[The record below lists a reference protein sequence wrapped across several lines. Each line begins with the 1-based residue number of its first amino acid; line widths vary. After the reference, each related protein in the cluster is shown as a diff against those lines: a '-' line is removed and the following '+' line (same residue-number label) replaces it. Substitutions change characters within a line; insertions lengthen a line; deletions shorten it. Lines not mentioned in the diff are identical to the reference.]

1 MDEEIFKQEKEKL
14 KDIVKKINKEEN
26 NLEQYLSSADM
37 NYDLENIAQAQ
48 FVSSQLRKLENIKSI
63 KDKPYFA
70 RMDFKED
77 GKNVEKLYIGKISLL
92 DNKTAYPII
101 VDWRAP
107 ISNLYY
113 EGRVG
118 KAEYECLGEKIKGE
132 IFLKR
137 QYIIE
142 NQELKKYVNINV
154 TGNDEL
160 LQNALEEKADDRLKN
175 IVATIQD
182 EQNKIIRADINQPL
196 IVQGVAGSGKT
207 TIALHRIA
215 YLIYNYEKE
224 FKPEEFMI
232 IAPTKFFLNYISNI
246 LPDLGVNDV
255 KQTTFEDFAY
265 DVIGKK
271 LKISDNN
278 EKLVIIVNK
287 DFNEINNVETDIM
300 IQEAKLKSSIEF
312 KKMVDDYLKIV
323 EDSYIP
329 KQDLEINII
338 YDNNEINLYN
348 NLHKTESK
356 NVKVNCSDSKHD
368 NTNYDDISSNN
379 VKTTIMK
386 YEEINNLFKNTYK
399 MYNFTTRIKE
409 IEKNLAAE
417 LKKKTPEIIENLKK
431 ERTQKI
437 ANLTGKNRIELYDKY
452 DKIIK
457 ILEKEH
463 KKIIK
468 NYISKIPKKDCIQYY
483 KEFIQNYLKN
493 ENEVLKYLKANTLN
507 NLNKNEVSFEDL
519 APIMYIQIQLFG
531 VKEKCKIKHVVID
544 EAQDY
549 GEFQFDV
556 LKTLINSNSMTILGD
571 IAQGVHYYR
580 GIENWKKF
588 IDTEFKDVKTLYTTL
603 QKTYRTTKE
612 IMNVANNVISKLPE
626 YEKEYIVL
634 GEPVIDRKNSINIK
648 KVENKE
654 ELIKNINDRINTY
667 IKQGYKSI
675 AIIGKDMAECENLE
689 KKLRAIRKDIKLIRG
704 KDSEYNSGISIVPS
718 YLAKGLEFDCV
729 LLSNVSKEK
738 YGNSSL
744 DIKLL
749 YVSITRAMSKLDVFY
764 EGECSIE
771 TLSLYAKGINI

>member
-1 MDEEIFKQEKEKL
+1 
-14 KDIVKKINKEEN
+14 
-26 NLEQYLSSADM
+26 
-37 NYDLENIAQAQ
+37 
-48 FVSSQLRKLENIKSI
+48 
-63 KDKPYFA
+63 
-70 RMDFKED
+70 MDFKED
-77 GKNVEKLYIGKISLL
+77 SKDLEKLYIGKISLL

-113 EGRVG
+113 EGRIG
-118 KAEYECLGEKIKGE
+118 KASYECLGKQIEGE

-182 EQNKIIRADINQPL
+182 EQNKIIRADMNSPL

-215 YLIYNYEKE
+215 YLIYNYEHI

-255 KQTTFEDFAY
+255 KQCTFEDFAY

-287 DFNEINNVETDIM
+287 EFDEINKGKVDIM
-300 IQEAKLKSSIEF
+300 IKESKYKSSINF
-312 KKMVDDYLKIV
+312 KRIIDEYLVQI
-323 EDSYIP
+323 EDNYIP
-329 KQDLEINII
+329 KMDFCF
-338 YDNNEINLYN
+338 NEY
-348 NLHKTESK
+348 
-356 NVKVNCSDSKHD
+356 
-368 NTNYDDISSNN
+368 
-379 VKTTIMK
+379 TIMK
-386 YEEINNLFKNTYK
+386 YNDIDYLFKHTYK
-399 MYNFTTRIKE
+399 MYNFNTRINE
-409 IEKNLAAE
+409 IEKNLISE
-417 LKKKTPEIIENLKK
+417 LKKKSLQIIDNIKEKRSKK
-431 ERTQKI
+431 IEH
-437 ANLTGKNRIELYDKY
+437 LTGEERIKVYDEY

-457 ILEKEH
+457 MLEKDC
-463 KKIIK
+463 KKIVK
-468 NYISKIPKKDCIQYY
+468 SYLNQIPKKDCVKYY
-483 KEFIQNYLKN
+483 KEFIDDYLQDSNEVMTYLKQ
-493 ENEVLKYLKANTLN
+493 NTSK
-507 NLNKNEVSFEDL
+507 NLQKNEISFEDL
-519 APIMYIQIQLFG
+519 APLMYIQFKLFG
-531 VKEKCKIKHVVID
+531 IKEKCRIKHVVID

-556 LKTLINSNSMTILGD
+556 LKTILNSNSMTILGD

-580 GIENWKKF
+580 GIENWKRF
-588 IDTEFKDVKTLYTTL
+588 IDIEFKDIKTTYTTL
-603 QKTYRTTKE
+603 NKTYRTTKE
-612 IMNVANNVISKLPE
+612 IMNLANIVINRLPK
-626 YEKEYIVL
+626 YEKEFIVL
-634 GEPVIDRKNSINIK
+634 GEPVVDRKNSINIK
-648 KVENKE
+648 ENNGIE
-654 ELIKNINDRINTY
+654 ELIEDINCRIEEY
-667 IKQGYKSI
+667 LRSGYKSI
-675 AIIGKDMAECENLE
+675 AIIGKDMSECELIE
-689 KKLRAIRKDIKLIRG
+689 KKISKVRSDVKLIRG

-729 LLSNVSKEK
+729 IIANANEEK
-738 YGNSSL
+738 YTDNSL

-749 YVSITRAMSKLDVFY
+749 YVTITRAMSKLDIFY
-764 EGECSIE
+764 SGVMSG
-771 TLSLYAKGINI
+771 LLR

>member
-1 MDEEIFKQEKEKL
+1 MDKEIFKQEKEKL
-14 KDIVKKINKEEN
+14 KEIVKKINKEEN
-26 NLEQYLSSADM
+26 NLEQYLTSADM

-70 RMDFKED
+70 RMDFKEN
-77 GKNVEKLYIGKISLL
+77 GKSVEKLYIGKISLL

-246 LPDLGVNDV
+246 LPDLGVNNV

-287 DFNEINNVETDIM
+287 EFNEINNVETDIM

-312 KKMVDDYLKIV
+312 KKLVDDYLKTV

-329 KQDLEINII
+329 KQDFEINII

-348 NLHKTESK
+348 NIHKTENK
-356 NVKVNCSDSKHD
+356 NVEITYNESKHG
-368 NTNYDDISSNN
+368 NSNYCDISSNN

-386 YEEINNLFKNTYK
+386 YENINNLFKNTYK

-468 NYISKIPKKDCIQYY
+468 NYISKIPKKDCMQYY

-556 LKTLINSNSMTILGD
+556 LKTIINSNSMTILGD

-588 IDTEFKDVKTLYTTL
+588 IDTEFKDVKTVYTTL

-612 IMNVANNVISKLPE
+612 IMDVANNVISKLPE

-648 KVENKE
+648 KIENKE

-675 AIIGKDMAECENLE
+675 AIIGKDMSECENLE
-689 KKLRAIRKDIKLIRG
+689 KKLRTIRKDIKLIRG

-729 LLSNVSKEK
+729 LLSDVSKEK

-764 EGECSIE
+764 EGKCSIE
-771 TLSLYAKGINI
+771 SLSL

>member
-77 GKNVEKLYIGKISLL
+77 GKSVEKLYIGKISLL

-154 TGNDEL
+154 IGNDEL

-323 EDSYIP
+323 EDLYIP

-338 YDNNEINLYN
+338 YDNNDINLYN

-356 NVKVNCSDSKHD
+356 NDKVNCSDLKHD
-368 NTNYDDISSNN
+368 NINYDDISSNN

-417 LKKKTPEIIENLKK
+417 LKKKIPEIIENLKK

-483 KEFIQNYLKN
+483 KEFIQSYLKN

-588 IDTEFKDVKTLYTTL
+588 IDTEFKDVKTVYTTL

-612 IMNVANNVISKLPE
+612 IMDVANNVISKLPE

-634 GEPVIDRKNSINIK
+634 GEPVIDRKNSINTK
-648 KVENKE
+648 KVENQD
-654 ELIKNINDRINTY
+654 ELIQNINDRINTY

-764 EGECSIE
+764 EGKCSIE
-771 TLSLYAKGINI
+771 SLSL

>member
-77 GKNVEKLYIGKISLL
+77 GKSVEKLYIGKISLL

-323 EDSYIP
+323 EDLYIP

-338 YDNNEINLYN
+338 YDNNDINLYN

-356 NVKVNCSDSKHD
+356 NDKVNCSDLKHD
-368 NTNYDDISSNN
+368 NINYDDISSNN

-437 ANLTGKNRIELYDKY
+437 ANLTDKNRIELYDKY

-483 KEFIQNYLKN
+483 KEFIQSYLKN

-588 IDTEFKDVKTLYTTL
+588 IDTEFKDVKTVYTTL

-612 IMNVANNVISKLPE
+612 IMDVANNVISKLPE

-634 GEPVIDRKNSINIK
+634 GEPVIDRKNSINTK
-648 KVENKE
+648 KVENQD
-654 ELIKNINDRINTY
+654 ELIQNINDRINTY

-729 LLSNVSKEK
+729 LLSDVSKEK
-738 YGNSSL
+738 YGNNSL

>member
-77 GKNVEKLYIGKISLL
+77 GKSVEKLYIGKISLL

-323 EDSYIP
+323 EDLYIP

-338 YDNNEINLYN
+338 YDNNDINLYN

-356 NVKVNCSDSKHD
+356 NDKVNCSDLKYD
-368 NTNYDDISSNN
+368 NINYDDISSNN

-483 KEFIQNYLKN
+483 KEFIQSYLKN

-588 IDTEFKDVKTLYTTL
+588 IDTEFKDVKTVYTTL

-612 IMNVANNVISKLPE
+612 IMDVANNVISKLPE

-634 GEPVIDRKNSINIK
+634 GEPVIDRKNSINTK
-648 KVENKE
+648 KVENQD
-654 ELIKNINDRINTY
+654 ELIQNINDRINTY

-689 KKLRAIRKDIKLIRG
+689 KKLRTIRKDIKLIRG

-729 LLSNVSKEK
+729 LLSDVSKEK
-738 YGNSSL
+738 YRNNSL

>member
-77 GKNVEKLYIGKISLL
+77 GKSVEKLYIGKISLL

-348 NLHKTESK
+348 NLHKTENK
-356 NVKVNCSDSKHD
+356 NDKINYSDSKHD

-386 YEEINNLFKNTYK
+386 HEEINNLFKNTYK

-431 ERTQKI
+431 ERTQKT

-588 IDTEFKDVKTLYTTL
+588 IDTEFKDVKTVYTTL

-612 IMNVANNVISKLPE
+612 IMDVANNVISKLPE
-626 YEKEYIVL
+626 YEKEFIVL

-648 KVENKE
+648 KVENQD
-654 ELIKNINDRINTY
+654 ELIQNINDRINTY

-675 AIIGKDMAECENLE
+675 AIIGKDMSECENLE
-689 KKLRAIRKDIKLIRG
+689 KKLRTIRKDIKLIRG

-729 LLSNVSKEK
+729 LLSDVSKEK

-771 TLSLYAKGINI
+771 SLSLYAKGINI

>member
-77 GKNVEKLYIGKISLL
+77 GKSVEKLYIGKISLL

-323 EDSYIP
+323 EDLYIP

-338 YDNNEINLYN
+338 YDNNDINLYN

-356 NVKVNCSDSKHD
+356 NDKVNCSDLKHD
-368 NTNYDDISSNN
+368 NINYDDISSNN

-483 KEFIQNYLKN
+483 KEFIQSYLKN

-588 IDTEFKDVKTLYTTL
+588 IDTEFKDVKTVYTTL

-612 IMNVANNVISKLPE
+612 IMDVANNVISKLPE

-634 GEPVIDRKNSINIK
+634 GEPVIDRKNSINTK
-648 KVENKE
+648 KVENQD
-654 ELIKNINDRINTY
+654 ELIQNINDRINTY

-764 EGECSIE
+764 EGKCSIE
-771 TLSLYAKGINI
+771 SLSL

>member
-77 GKNVEKLYIGKISLL
+77 GKSVEKLYIGKISLL

-356 NVKVNCSDSKHD
+356 NDKVNYSDSKHD

-612 IMNVANNVISKLPE
+612 IMDVANNVISKLPE

>member
-77 GKNVEKLYIGKISLL
+77 GKSVEKLYIGKISLL

-323 EDSYIP
+323 EDLYIP

-338 YDNNEINLYN
+338 YDNNDINLYN

-356 NVKVNCSDSKHD
+356 NDKVNCSDLKHD
-368 NTNYDDISSNN
+368 NINYDDISSNN

-483 KEFIQNYLKN
+483 KEFIQSYLKN

-588 IDTEFKDVKTLYTTL
+588 IDTEFKDVKTVYTTL

-612 IMNVANNVISKLPE
+612 IMDVANNVISKLPE

-634 GEPVIDRKNSINIK
+634 GEPVIDRKNSINTK
-648 KVENKE
+648 KVENQD
-654 ELIKNINDRINTY
+654 ELIQNINDRINTY

>member
-77 GKNVEKLYIGKISLL
+77 GKSVEKLYIGKISLL

-323 EDSYIP
+323 EDLYIP

-338 YDNNEINLYN
+338 YDNNDINLYN

-356 NVKVNCSDSKHD
+356 NDKVNCSDLKHD

-483 KEFIQNYLKN
+483 KEFIQSYLKN

-588 IDTEFKDVKTLYTTL
+588 IDTEFKDVKTVYTTL

-612 IMNVANNVISKLPE
+612 IMDVANNVISKLPE

-648 KVENKE
+648 KIENKE

-675 AIIGKDMAECENLE
+675 AIIGKDMSECENLE
-689 KKLRAIRKDIKLIRG
+689 KKLRTIRKDIKLIRG

-729 LLSNVSKEK
+729 LLSDVSKEK
-738 YGNSSL
+738 YGNNSL

>member
-77 GKNVEKLYIGKISLL
+77 GKSVEKLYIGKISLL

-348 NLHKTESK
+348 NLHKTENK
-356 NVKVNCSDSKHD
+356 NNKINYSDSKHD

-386 YEEINNLFKNTYK
+386 YEEISNLFKNTYK

-588 IDTEFKDVKTLYTTL
+588 IDTEFKDVKTVYTTL

-612 IMNVANNVISKLPE
+612 IMDVANNVISKLPE

-675 AIIGKDMAECENLE
+675 AIIGKDMSECENLE
-689 KKLRAIRKDIKLIRG
+689 KKLRTIRKDIKLIRG

-729 LLSNVSKEK
+729 LLSDVSKEK

-764 EGECSIE
+764 KGECSIE

>member
-77 GKNVEKLYIGKISLL
+77 GKSVEKLYIGKISLL

-154 TGNDEL
+154 IGNDEL

-348 NLHKTESK
+348 NLHKTENK
-356 NVKVNCSDSKHD
+356 NDKINYSDSKHD

-588 IDTEFKDVKTLYTTL
+588 IDTEFKDVKTVYTTL

-612 IMNVANNVISKLPE
+612 IMDVANNVISKLPE
-626 YEKEYIVL
+626 YEKEFIVL

-648 KVENKE
+648 KVENQD
-654 ELIKNINDRINTY
+654 ELIQNINDRINTY

-675 AIIGKDMAECENLE
+675 AIIGKDMSECENLE
-689 KKLRAIRKDIKLIRG
+689 KKLRTIRKDIKLIRG

-729 LLSNVSKEK
+729 LLSDVSKEK

-771 TLSLYAKGINI
+771 SLSLYAKGINI

>member
-77 GKNVEKLYIGKISLL
+77 GKSVEKLYIGKISLL

-356 NVKVNCSDSKHD
+356 NDKVNYSDSKHD

-386 YEEINNLFKNTYK
+386 YEEISNLFKNTYK

-588 IDTEFKDVKTLYTTL
+588 IDTEFKDVKTVYTTL

-612 IMNVANNVISKLPE
+612 IMDVANNVISKLPE

-667 IKQGYKSI
+667 IKHGYKSI

>member
-63 KDKPYFA
+63 KDKPHFA

-348 NLHKTESK
+348 NLHKTENK
-356 NVKVNCSDSKHD
+356 NDKINYSDSKHD

-386 YEEINNLFKNTYK
+386 YEEISNLFKNTYK

-588 IDTEFKDVKTLYTTL
+588 IDIEFKDVKTVYTTL

-612 IMNVANNVISKLPE
+612 IMDVANNVISKLPE

-771 TLSLYAKGINI
+771 SLSL

>member
-14 KDIVKKINKEEN
+14 KDIVKKIDKEEN

-356 NVKVNCSDSKHD
+356 NDKVNYSDSKHD

-588 IDTEFKDVKTLYTTL
+588 IDTEFKDVKTVYTTL

-612 IMNVANNVISKLPE
+612 IMDVANNVISKLPE

-675 AIIGKDMAECENLE
+675 AIIGKDMSECENLE
-689 KKLRAIRKDIKLIRG
+689 KKLRTIRKDIKLIRG